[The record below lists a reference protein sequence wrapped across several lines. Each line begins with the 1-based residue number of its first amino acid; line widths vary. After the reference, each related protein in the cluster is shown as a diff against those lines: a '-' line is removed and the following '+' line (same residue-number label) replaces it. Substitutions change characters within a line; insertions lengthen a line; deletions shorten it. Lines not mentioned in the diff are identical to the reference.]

1 MELCGYDTSDGLCT
15 QRRHNLGAFRF
26 NRDCFALVCIDFVYM
41 CMIVLVVVITV
52 WAVFDTRSF
61 VLLVAVPVVRDVS
74 RSSLACVLNSFS
86 KVIRLFELQVI
97 FRGYFC
103 SPVES
108 LD

>member
-1 MELCGYDTSDGLCT
+1 MHATSSQPRCI
-15 QRRHNLGAFRF
+15 RF

-41 CMIVLVVVITV
+41 CMIVLVVVIIV

-61 VLLVAVPVVRDVS
+61 VLLVAVPVVRDVP
-74 RSSLACVLNSFS
+74 RISLACVLNSFS